1 MIKILKKINHL
12 LNIFGLNLKKLIS
25 LIYLPKFIIDYV
37 KFISIS
43 KKFVSIN
50 PVLTDFF
57 ENAGN
62 AKGHYFHQDLLV
74 SQFIFKDNPINHL
87 DIASRIDGFV
97 AHVAAF
103 RKIEVSDIRN
113 LNNKIDNIQFTQ
125 IDFMSNF
132 SNIKKYQSISCL
144 HAIEHFGLGRYNDQ
158 IDVNGHLKGFLN
170 ITNLLEES
178 GKLYI
183 SFPISN
189 YPRTE
194 FNAHRVF
201 HPNDIF
207 NWNGCEKLKL
217 LRFDY
222 VNDEGDLIK
231 NTNTNEVNNMNYA
244 CGIYT
249 FIKIENNEKKF

>member
-1 MIKILKKINHL
+1 MKIIKSIFSFFGIDLKRFL
-12 LNIFGLNLKKLIS
+12 S
-25 LIYLPKFIIDYV
+25 LIYIFKFLKDYV
-37 KFISIS
+37 NFSLKN
-43 KKFVSIN
+43 KKFHNFHPI
-50 PVLTDFF
+50 LTDFYD
-57 ENAGN
+57 NAGT

-74 SQFIFKDNPINHL
+74 SQFIFKDKPLDHL
-87 DIASRIDGFV
+87 DVASRIDGFV

-125 IDFMSNF
+125 IDFMSSF

-249 FIKIENNEKKF
+249 FIKIEK